1 MDILDP
7 PLYQKSNQN
16 LFWELFLNF
25 GFKDAN
31 TKHRVRVGEKRYIH
45 VVNHSSPMLLS
56 ISVASPKCT
65 TV

>member
-31 TKHRVRVGEKRYIH
+31 TKHRVVWGQKDTY
-45 VVNHSSPMLLS
+45 M
-56 ISVASPKCT
+56 
-65 TV
+65 